1 MPYEQ
6 RQNNYESRESQE
18 HSVMGSDID
27 HDKKRAVAIP
37 GEIIKTGKDYLPGDG
52 TMRVGDSIVASRFG
66 LADEYNRFIRV
77 IPLSGVYIP
86 RRGNLVIGR
95 VVDITFNGWIID
107 VGGPYSS
114 FLMLNEYPKYI
125 ESDDLDSYIAIGDL
139 VLCKILRTKRKG
151 LDLTMKS
158 RGLGKIDDG
167 MIVQINSNKVPRV
180 IGKEG
185 SMINLIKE
193 NTNCDITVG
202 QNGVIWIKGAG
213 VAEELRAKKVI
224 NFIVEKSYVSGL
236 TEEVKKYLSENKGE
250 SK

>member
-1 MPYEQ
+1 MAYEQ
-6 RQNNYESRESQE
+6 RQNYERSEQTEQHDPS
-18 HSVMGSDID
+18 MDID
-27 HDKKRAVAIP
+27 HDKKRSVAIP
-37 GEIIKTGKDYLPGDG
+37 GEVIKTGKDYLPGDG
-52 TMRVGDSIVASRFG
+52 TRREGDNIVASRFG
-66 LADEYNRFIRV
+66 LQDEYNRFIRV

-86 RRGNLVIGR
+86 RRGNLVIGK
-95 VVDITFNGWIID
+95 VLDITFNGWIID
-107 VGGPYSS
+107 VGGPYSA

-185 SMINLIKE
+185 SMINLIKDS
-193 NTNCDITVG
+193 TKCDITVG
-202 QNGVIWIKGAG
+202 QNGIVWIKEIG
-213 VAEELRAKKVI
+213 RAHV
-224 NFIVEKSYVSGL
+224 
-236 TEEVKKYLSENKGE
+236 
-250 SK
+250 

>member
-1 MPYEQ
+1 MSYEQ
-6 RQNNYESRESQE
+6 RPSYEKEESADQIGME
-18 HSVMGSDID
+18 SVD

-37 GEIIKTGKDYLPGDG
+37 GEIIKTGKEYLPGDG
-52 TMRVGDSIVASRFG
+52 TMRQGENIVACRFG

-86 RRGNLVIGR
+86 RRGNLVIGK
-95 VVDITFNGWIID
+95 VTDITFNGWIID
-107 VGGPYSS
+107 VGSPYSS

-167 MIVQINSNKVPRV
+167 MIIQINSNKVPRV

-185 SMINLIKE
+185 SMINLIKDS
-193 NTNCDITVG
+193 TKCDITVG
-202 QNGVIWIKGAG
+202 QNGIIWIKGAS
-213 VAEELRAKKVI
+213 VTEELKAKDVI
-224 NFIVEKSYVSGL
+224 NFIVEKSFLPGL
-236 TEEVKKYLSENKGE
+236 TDEVKKYLEGK
-250 SK
+250 K